1 MIVTR
6 SLSEGKTGIVLFSL
20 YSQLRPRFRCPML
33 RNRRRK
39 GNGDMSSNSDNGDG
53 PGLASGIGFVAALI
67 CFPLGLE
74 AGGWPGG
81 LIASAMAFGGVHL
94 VFAAVA
100 LALRIIVA
108 LVILGMTVISIQGRI
123 AWLANLF
130 GG

>member
-1 MIVTR
+1 
-6 SLSEGKTGIVLFSL
+6 
-20 YSQLRPRFRCPML
+20 
-33 RNRRRK
+33 
-39 GNGDMSSNSDNGDG
+39 MSSNADNGDG

-108 LVILGMTVISIQGRI
+108 LVVLGVYSTLYSAPHRVAGQPVWRVR
-123 AWLANLF
+123 
-130 GG
+130 

>member
-1 MIVTR
+1 
-6 SLSEGKTGIVLFSL
+6 
-20 YSQLRPRFRCPML
+20 
-33 RNRRRK
+33 
-39 GNGDMSSNSDNGDG
+39 MSSNADNGDG

-108 LVILGMTVISIQGRI
+108 LVILGMTVISIQRRI